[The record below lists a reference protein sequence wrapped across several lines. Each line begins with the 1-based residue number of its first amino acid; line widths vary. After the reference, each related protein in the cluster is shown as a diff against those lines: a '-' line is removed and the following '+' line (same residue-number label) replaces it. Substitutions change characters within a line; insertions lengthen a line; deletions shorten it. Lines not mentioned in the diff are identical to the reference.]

1 MSTSTYVI
9 RGGLAGRERL
19 RILARVMWPT
29 TKALFERVGIADTA
43 RCLDVGC
50 GGGDVTLELARLT
63 PNGHVTGIDLDEAK
77 LELARGE
84 SAGTGISNVD
94 YRREDL
100 HETPS
105 DTERYD
111 FIYVR
116 FVLTHLAGPAK
127 GLAALCARLTPGGV
141 IVVEDIDFS
150 GHFCYPDSAAFRR
163 YLELYT
169 DAVARNGGDAN
180 IGPRLP
186 SLMGAVGLAD
196 IFMNVVQPAG
206 ISGEAKLVGPIT
218 LEAIADSVLKA
229 QLATREELD
238 KTVDDLYAFAAT
250 EGTLLSIPRIIQA
263 WGRRA

>member
-1 MSTSTYVI
+1 MSMSTYVI

-29 TKALFERVGIADTA
+29 TKALFERVGVADTA

-50 GGGDVTLELARLT
+50 GGGDVTLELARRA

-77 LELARGE
+77 LELARSE
-84 SAGTGISNVD
+84 SGAAGISNIA

-100 HETPS
+100 FETPR
-105 DTERYD
+105 DGERYD
-111 FIYVR
+111 LIYVR
-116 FVLTHLAGPAK
+116 FVLTHLGDPAK
-127 GLAALCARLTPGGV
+127 GLAALCARLAPGGV

-150 GHFCYPDSAAFRR
+150 GHFCYPDSPAFRR
-163 YLELYT
+163 YVALY
-169 DAVARNGGDAN
+169 AQVVARGGGDPN

-186 SLMGAVGLAD
+186 ALMGAAGLAD

-218 LEAIADSVLKA
+218 LEAIADSVLNA
-229 QLATREELD
+229 GLATREELNE
-238 KTVDDLYAFAAT
+238 TVDDLYAFAAAD
-250 EGTLLSIPRIIQA
+250 GTLLSIPRIIQV
-263 WGRRA
+263 WGRRS